1 MNHEILVLI
10 GEQGL
15 YKTTWFNFL
24 LPPELRCY
32 FYTKT
37 NSDRLNKDDLF
48 SLTEFALICFE
59 ELDGMRPAELN
70 QLKAMVTMPY
80 VNERAAYGRN
90 KERHPHIASFCGTGN
105 NVQF

>member
-1 MNHEILVLI
+1 
-10 GEQGL
+10 
-15 YKTTWFNFL
+15 
-24 LPPELRCY
+24 
-32 FYTKT
+32 
-37 NSDRLNKDDLF
+37 
-48 SLTEFALICFE
+48 
-59 ELDGMRPAELN
+59 MRPAELN